1 MKTSFKMRFNF
12 RPFLSISFVS
22 RGIESDDQNWNISI
36 WCCHVRFLQSAIRKI
51 TNNLVKIYR
60 ACGTFDVTI
69 TNSESFLVT
78 KDHAS
83 RAVNDLCQEI
93 GGCHVDCLNET
104 VTIESLSY
112 AFKCFV

>member
-1 MKTSFKMRFNF
+1 MFDFSSQQSGKLQITWLK
-12 RPFLSISFVS
+12 FLS
-22 RGIESDDQNWNISI
+22 
-36 WCCHVRFLQSAIRKI
+36 C
-51 TNNLVKIYR
+51 
-60 ACGTFDVTI
+60 TFDVTI

-112 AFKCFV
+112 AFKCKILSDVGRPNFRFDILRIKYESFSQKN